1 MLNNKIS
8 EVDKLIQNVGD
19 NLYRFEQYEDQI
31 HTILK
36 PLLDKLEDL
45 ACDYDI
51 TQRKNKLL
59 NEILEQA
66 DAVEYGVVSWRN
78 LATKQDLI
86 STIRKEIIEGE

>member
-1 MLNNKIS
+1 MLSGKIF
-8 EVDKLIQNVGD
+8 EVDKLIQEVKGH
-19 NLYRFEQYEDQI
+19 LYDLEQYEDQI

-86 STIRKEIIEGE
+86 STIRKEIIVGE